1 MKRLF
6 HLLLIFI
13 ILLSATELYATD
25 LDDLLRGLDSPEV
38 DYHVDEEIKTIV
50 IPPKPVIKAP
60 EKPSEPVSPKKED
73 TSKESQA
80 SSKEIKEAVSNSK
93 NSTSAKATDEKNKIT
108 ASDSS
113 KVKSSLSD
121 LAQKLKKDKE
131 SKKLAKNKP
140 IKIYSLFTFFKNMAF
155 VQTWQNNI
163 TNNLAFCKLLTED
176 VFDFWQQK
184 VDEEAEE
191 EAAAEEEEESEEE
204 EAPIDFSKYAEQ
216 LAQAKTLCDEGKWD
230 EVNKI
235 FEENPEAAEAP
246 EAQKYLLLV
255 ELNNPKMNV
264 NRLRSLGNSVIE
276 TEPNDPY
283 ANYALAIYHFKSKK
297 KDVKKASQ
305 HIAIALKDKN
315 PPKGALELS
324 KEINS
329 SGFAIYIIIALI
341 IIAIAGAVF
350 FIIKKKKAKQET
362 PAETAS
368 TEGKTRKEENKL
380 AQKLEPIKAK
390 LEPILKKLEPILA
403 KAKPLFEKI
412 KAALLDAIS
421 KLKKKKQVDINL
433 SDSPAN
439 KPSQVEEEV
448 EEIVVEVDEDGNEI
462 IVEEVEDDGSGS
474 DVTEEIIEEEIIE
487 GSDSSSKQE
496 IVEEHIIEEIEED
509 DDSEEEIVEE
519 IVEEEGSEEIE
530 DKGTS
535 EISEESLLKE

>member
-80 SSKEIKEAVSNSK
+80 SSKEKKEAVSNSK

-108 ASDSS
+108 ASDST

-184 VDEEAEE
+184 VYEEAEE
-191 EAAAEEEEESEEE
+191 EAAAEEEEEE

-329 SGFAIYIIIALI
+329 SGFAIYIIIGLL
-341 IIAIAGAVF
+341 IIAIAGVVF
-350 FIIKKKKAKQET
+350 FIIKKKAKQET
-362 PAETAS
+362 PTETAS
-368 TEGKTRKEENKL
+368 TENETPKDGNKL

-403 KAKPLFEKI
+403 KAKPLFEKL
-412 KAALLDAIS
+412 KAAILNAIS
-421 KLKKKKQVDINL
+421 KLKKKKQVDTNL
-433 SDSPAN
+433 SDLPAN
-439 KPSQVEEEV
+439 KPSQAEEEV

-474 DVTEEIIEEEIIE
+474 DVTEEIIEEEILE
-487 GSDSSSKQE
+487 GSDSSSNQE

-509 DDSEEEIVEE
+509 DDLEEEIVEE
-519 IVEEEGSEEIE
+519 IVEEEEGSEEIE

>member
-80 SSKEIKEAVSNSK
+80 SSKEKKEAVSNSK

-131 SKKLAKNKP
+131 SKKLANNKP

-184 VDEEAEE
+184 VYEEAEE
-191 EAAAEEEEESEEE
+191 EAAAEEEEEEEEE

-329 SGFAIYIIIALI
+329 SGFAIYIIIGLL
-341 IIAIAGAVF
+341 IIAIAGVV
-350 FIIKKKKAKQET
+350 FIIIKKKAKQET
-362 PAETAS
+362 PTETAS
-368 TEGKTRKEENKL
+368 TENETPKDGNKL

-403 KAKPLFEKI
+403 KAKPLFEKL
-412 KAALLDAIS
+412 KAAILNAIS

-433 SDSPAN
+433 SDLPAN
-439 KPSQVEEEV
+439 KPSQAEEEV

-474 DVTEEIIEEEIIE
+474 DVTEEIIEEEILE
-487 GSDSSSKQE
+487 GSDSSSNQE

-519 IVEEEGSEEIE
+519 IVEEEEGSEEIE